1 MTVKAR
7 LLTMTVKARF
17 LHHSEQPALAMPA
30 LSFDVLSRKGLLAW
44 RRLVAGAGVRK
55 TRPRLVQLG
64 IPLAITAAAVA
75 TLWWALFSLVACA
88 WLCAPRDWGW
98 EWVVVV
104 GRGLIGAEW
113 ALVGSYA
120 LAAFPAQR
128 AAVAGGWV
136 LAAAL
141 LALFSKL
148 AGSRPSAAVV
158 VPSALRA

>member
-17 LHHSEQPALAMPA
+17 LHHSQQRALAMPA
-30 LSFDVLSRKGLLAW
+30 VSCGVLSKRGLLAW
-44 RRLVAGAGVRK
+44 RRLVVDASARK
-55 TRPRLVQLG
+55 TRSRLAQLG
-64 IPLAITAAAVA
+64 VPLAIIASAVSACWWALIPLA
-75 TLWWALFSLVACA
+75 ACA
-88 WLCAPRDWGW
+88 WYWAPRDWGW
-98 EWVVVV
+98 EWVVVL

-120 LAAFPAQR
+120 LAAFPDQR

-136 LAAAL
+136 LAAVL

-148 AGSRPSAAVV
+148 ARSRPSAALVA
-158 VPSALRA
+158 SALRA

>member
-1 MTVKAR
+1 MTIKAR
-7 LLTMTVKARF
+7 LLTMTVKARL
-17 LHHSEQPALAMPA
+17 LHHSQQQAPAVPA
-30 LSFDVLSRKGLLAW
+30 FSFDVLSRRGLLAW
-44 RRLVAGAGVRK
+44 RRLMAGAGVRK

-64 IPLAITAAAVA
+64 VPLAFTAAAVSA
-75 TLWWALFSLVACA
+75 LWWALLLLVACA
-88 WLCAPRDWGW
+88 WLWAPRDWGW

-120 LAAFPAQR
+120 LAAFPSQR

-141 LALFSKL
+141 LALCAKL
-148 AGSRPSAAVV
+148 ARSRPSTAV